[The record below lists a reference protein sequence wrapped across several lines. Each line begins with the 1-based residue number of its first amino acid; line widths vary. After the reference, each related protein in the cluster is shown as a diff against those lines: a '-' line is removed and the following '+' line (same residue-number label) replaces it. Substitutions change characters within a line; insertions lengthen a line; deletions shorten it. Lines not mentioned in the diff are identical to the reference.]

1 MREFLAQNRTED
13 LIENRAKEL
22 LRDITQQYPSRIKLI
37 EDDNN
42 EPEVMYIAGNDYDWK
57 LSNSKYKSDI
67 QMVSTFVRQKRI
79 AYDDEGNI
87 AEEEW
92 FWSGPICIDN
102 MARGSSLGDQFATR
116 AFALLNDNMTVARV
130 NTIKGYLKYKPNE
143 NERVD
148 INEVHGV

>member
-1 MREFLAQNRTED
+1 
-13 LIENRAKEL
+13 
-22 LRDITQQYPSRIKLI
+22 
-37 EDDNN
+37 
-42 EPEVMYIAGNDYDWK
+42 MYIAGNEYDWK

-67 QMVSTFVRQKRI
+67 QMVSTFVRQKTI
-79 AYDDEGNI
+79 EEDHEGKAI
-87 AEEEW
+87 GEKW

-130 NTIKGYLKYKPNE
+130 NTIKGYLKYKPNK

>member
-1 MREFLAQNRTED
+1 
-13 LIENRAKEL
+13 
-22 LRDITQQYPSRIKLI
+22 
-37 EDDNN
+37 
-42 EPEVMYIAGNDYDWK
+42 
-57 LSNSKYKSDI
+57 
-67 QMVSTFVRQKRI
+67 MVSTFVRQKRDI
-79 AYDDEGNI
+79 RNSEDEVI
-87 AEEEW
+87 REEW

-130 NTIKGYLKYKPNE
+130 STIKGYLKYKPNE